1 MIVAFVY
8 VICHHTKISKNL
20 DHLVCCFHIT
30 ILCLVLLTF
39 RKLGSAGAE
48 WSLVTSYSC
57 QVSWKS
63 FTFFVIMRKGQI
75 YGHGNTQNLSSQDVR
90 FKWWCC

>member
-1 MIVAFVY
+1 M
-8 VICHHTKISKNL
+8 
-20 DHLVCCFHIT
+20 
-30 ILCLVLLTF
+30 F

-63 FTFFVIMRKGQI
+63 FSCFVIMRKGQM
-75 YGHGNTQNLSSQDVR
+75 YGHGNIQSLSSRDVR
-90 FKWWCC
+90 F